1 MSNAN
6 SRQWADA
13 DDSDEDTDTAKK
25 ARSLRNNAVTNNNP
39 ETTTGESS
47 ILENIRIRASHADN
61 TVSDGRYGRDN
72 QDDNP
77 SRGDRFQND
86 GPGSGPNNSNF
97 RNQNQNFNQNQNQFQ
112 GRDDPYGVSTI
123 FVLFFLLLHLYV
135 LQSFFCHLFF
145 IFVLILIQFFCV
157 LSLNCVHCT
166 YCNTDLI

>member
-123 FVLFFLLLHLYV
+123 FFCFFAITFLICFYV
-135 LQSFFCHLFF
+135 FLSFICHFYLDFDTIYLCEFVF
-145 IFVLILIQFFCV
+145 I
-157 LSLNCVHCT
+157 SG
-166 YCNTDLI
+166 